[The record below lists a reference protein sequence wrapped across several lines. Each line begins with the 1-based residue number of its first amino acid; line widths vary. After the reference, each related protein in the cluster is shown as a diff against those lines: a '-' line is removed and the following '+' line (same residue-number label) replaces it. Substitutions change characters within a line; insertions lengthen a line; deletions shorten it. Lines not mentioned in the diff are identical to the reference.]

1 MINFDTANFTP
12 TYSFIGGLLIGIAV
26 VIFFV
31 SNGRLAGVSG
41 IVNNVLT
48 KSDNRIINLL
58 FLFGLILGP
67 LFYIGF
73 FQTTI
78 PFVMTSSVPII
89 IIGGLLV
96 GIGTKI
102 SNGCTSGHGVC
113 GISRFSI
120 RSILATILFILSAMI
135 TVFIFKLI
143 GLS

>member
-1 MINFDTANFTP
+1 MINIDLVNFTP
-12 TYSFIGGLLIGIAV
+12 TFAVIGGLLIGLGI

-48 KSDNRIINLL
+48 KNQNRTTSLL
-58 FLFGLILGP
+58 FLLGLILGP
-67 LFYIGF
+67 LIYMVL
-73 FQTTI
+73 FQMTI

-120 RSILATILFILSAMI
+120 RSILATILFIFSAMM
-135 TVFIFKLI
+135 TVFIFKFI